1 VVRELDTATVYVSPM
16 RRRMRLFWRVLGTTF
31 DVGLMVLGS
40 ALVAFAAVVLLD
52 GFDVVN
58 LGLTTSTGAMLGS
71 GLVIAVFGAFAIGVA
86 VEGPV
91 RHLREFS
98 TSEMELAITRGISL
112 LVTGVVFLTVGRIGL
127 GHIGG
132 LPTVFDQS
140 LEVVVSTG
148 IAGFTWTLVVGL
160 VALWGVR
167 RVFADRPWLDQI
179 ELPLL
184 YLVWAI
190 GTAIVFGM
198 FTS

>member
-1 VVRELDTATVYVSPM
+1 MYELDTGTVYVSPL
-16 RRRMRLFWRVLGTTF
+16 RRRARLFWRVLGTTF

-40 ALVAFAAVVLLD
+40 ALVSFAVVILLD

-58 LGLTTSTGAMLGS
+58 LGLTESTGAMLGS
-71 GLVIAVFGAFAIGVA
+71 ALVIAVFGAFAIGVA

-91 RHLREFS
+91 RHLRELS
-98 TSEMELAITRGISL
+98 TNELELAITRGISL
-112 LVTGVVFLTVGRIGL
+112 LITGLVFLTVGRIGL
-127 GHIGG
+127 GYIKE
-132 LPTVFDQS
+132 LPAVFDQS
-140 LEVVVSTG
+140 LQVVVSTG

-167 RVFADRPWLDQI
+167 RMFADRPWLDQI

-184 YLVWAI
+184 YVVWAI

-198 FTS
+198 F